1 MSIAVIG
8 RGNVGGGLAALWR
21 KACHEVIELSRRGD
35 ASGADVIV
43 VAVPGSAISAALGTV
58 TGLAGKFAIDATN
71 AYPPRSEAFR
81 HKRRR
86 AGLLPVRVPRRAVNQ
101 TEQHRPAA

>member
-58 TGLAGKFAIDATN
+58 IGLAGKVATN
-71 AYPPRSEAFR
+71 AYPSRSEAFR

-86 AGLLPVRVPRRAVNQ
+86 VGLYRFAFPGEL
-101 TEQHRPAA
+101 